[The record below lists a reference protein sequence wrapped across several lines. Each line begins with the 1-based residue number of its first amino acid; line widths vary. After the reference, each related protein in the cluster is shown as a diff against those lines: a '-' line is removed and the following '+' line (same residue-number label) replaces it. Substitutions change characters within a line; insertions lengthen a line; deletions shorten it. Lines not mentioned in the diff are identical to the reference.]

1 MIKFVKERLSKIFY
15 DITVEPVVLIFITG
29 VFILAGSEVPINV
42 LMYKICNVEMNY
54 PDSVCNNLTDRTHED
69 IQKDVQ
75 IR

>member
-1 MIKFVKERLSKIFY
+1 MKDQLLKDFF
-15 DITVEPVVLIFITG
+15 DGTVEPVVLIFMIG
-29 VFILAGSEVPINV
+29 VHIISGSEVPVNI

-54 PDSVCNNLTDRTHED
+54 TDSVCNNLTDPTHED